1 MNSLSVVIELAVSGL
16 VIGCVYALVAWG
28 FTIVFNATGLVNFAA
43 GELVMMGG
51 VISATLHTRFALQP
65 IVTVPLT
72 VIVVAAVSAATD
84 RYFLQKARRQVHMT
98 LVMITIG
105 LAIGLR
111 GAMLFLT
118 GKDFQFPP
126 PFSEFEFPPI
136 LGINLSTQGVWV
148 ICAVAVMTG
157 VLWWLFAKTWL
168 GYSMRASG
176 ENPRA
181 AQLMGVSPRWVSNLS
196 FALAGAM
203 GALAGTLI
211 APLAS
216 ANYASGLY
224 FGVKGFSAA
233 VLGGLGSPVGAV
245 VGGLLLGLI
254 ESFAA
259 GYVSSGW
266 KDAIALGLLI
276 LVLLLM
282 PSGLFGRRA
291 TRV

>member
-1 MNSLSVVIELAVSGL
+1 MDNLNVLAQIATSGI
-16 VIGCVYALVAWG
+16 VIGCIYALVAWG
-28 FTIVFNATGLVNFAA
+28 FTIVFNATGLINFAA

-51 VISATLHTRFALQP
+51 VISAALNARYGLP
-65 IVTVPLT
+65 PLISVPCTIV
-72 VIVVAAVSAATD
+72 IVAAVAAATD
-84 RYFLQKARRQVHMT
+84 RFCLQKARRQAHMT
-98 LVMITIG
+98 LIMITIG

-111 GAMLFLT
+111 GAMLFVT

-126 PFSEFEFPPI
+126 PFSLTDIPPI
-136 LGINLSTQGVWV
+136 LGITIPTQGAWV
-148 ICAVAVMTG
+148 VAV
-157 VLWWLFAKTWL
+157 VLLTTLALWFLFARTWL
-168 GYSMRASG
+168 GLSMRASG

-181 AQLMGVSPRWVSNLS
+181 ARLMGVSPYRVSTLA
-196 FALAGAM
+196 FGLAGAM
-203 GALAGTLI
+203 GALAGALI

-266 KDAIALGLLI
+266 KDGIALGLLI
-276 LVLLLM
+276 VVLLFM
-282 PSGLFGRRA
+282 PAGFFGR
-291 TRV
+291 TIKRV